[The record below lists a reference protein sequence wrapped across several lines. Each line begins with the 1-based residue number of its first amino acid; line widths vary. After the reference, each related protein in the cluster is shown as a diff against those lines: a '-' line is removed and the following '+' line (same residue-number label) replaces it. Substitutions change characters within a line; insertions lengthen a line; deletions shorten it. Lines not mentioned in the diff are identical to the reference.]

1 MANLLVLSS
10 HPSEFQQSLPVSLPS
25 FARFHRYKLVSSLF
39 FSCVSFFFLFLM
51 QKIYYIRV
59 VCCCCW
65 FRSRSREVFFFHSNK
80 IIVQPKPKKKKV
92 NKIMCSCES
101 FFVNLTMITSTI
113 DNTCVSP
120 LLLLL
125 LLLVRRTGRHK
136 TGLLMCE
143 VGGPSR

>member
-1 MANLLVLSS
+1 
-10 HPSEFQQSLPVSLPS
+10 
-25 FARFHRYKLVSSLF
+25 
-39 FSCVSFFFLFLM
+39 
-51 QKIYYIRV
+51 
-59 VCCCCW
+59 
-65 FRSRSREVFFFHSNK
+65 
-80 IIVQPKPKKKKV
+80 
-92 NKIMCSCES
+92 MCSCES

-143 VGGPSR
+143 VGVALIAFAITDTLKRNYLKEQ